1 MKRAIAGALDEDEHL
16 TGLGRHLAAIP
27 ISPQLGKLVLFGIL
41 FRCLQPIL
49 TIACFRA
56 YRCAAGVCAEKG
68 EGGKELVALAGWTPP
83 AMGTACSQRAWH
95 AHNEHGMLTTGMWWA
110 WGREVASPA
119 GMQLCTGATP
129 PTPAPPPPLHQPSR
143 EPWVLPTDP
152 ALKSAA
158 WRERARYSDAA
169 GGASDHLA
177 SLKAY
182 AHWRG
187 DRHVRLAGGITFD
200 AR

>member
-68 EGGKELVALAGWTPP
+68 GRGEGACGVGRVDP
-83 AMGTACSQRAWH
+83 ASNG
-95 AHNEHGMLTTGMWWA
+95 HGMLTTGMWWA